1 MKLRLIMVVI
11 ILPLLALSG
20 YYAKVIIDFDRK
32 LANDAA
38 QELVRAE
45 KQGLVND
52 LIDELQKERG
62 YSAGFL
68 GSSGAN
74 FIGEVVEQRQSTNA
88 VVDAA
93 LEKTS
98 ETLTTHPDALVSA
111 RTKLLQLEEMRRSV
125 DGLGLTVPEMARF
138 YTGLINDLILVAY
151 PSHTRETETDME
163 SLQVTRALLASAK
176 ESAGLERAM
185 GATGL
190 GGGFTPPILAN
201 FLRLRGAQ
209 QALLHES
216 AKRLND
222 LAWEDEIYASEEF
235 QALSDARAKV
245 AVGIET
251 GDFQGLT
258 APQWFQV
265 STAWIELL
273 RTIEMNKSADI
284 EGVAL
289 ALEAEAEAELFWAV
303 LIGAIS
309 VLVCG
314 VISIASFELMISRI
328 KRLTDV
334 VDGFAKGDFDRWVP
348 GITRKDEISSM
359 ARAIYHF
366 KQETLALRREAEE
379 VKKAEEANLNAKHG
393 RVVELVT
400 KGLAA
405 LAKAD
410 LTVRFQEQLDGEYDA
425 IRQDFN
431 AATQRLSDVLSMII
445 ETVHGLDQSS
455 GTMNASALDLASRT
469 TEQVETI
476 RTTTK
481 QVGDLSADVEEF
493 GTDVSSAASL
503 AANARETATHSADLM
518 GQAVEAM
525 GRIRNSSEEI
535 GKIISMIDDIAF
547 QTNLLAL
554 NAGVEAARAGPAGRG
569 FAVVASEVGNLA
581 QRASQATLDIKALVE
596 ESGKHVLQ
604 GVELVDK
611 TGASL
616 DEISGQI
623 AKVDDVLVRVSNGST
638 AQVNELKELASAMNV
653 INDLASKNTQMAD
666 ETQNSSSDIAGRSKQ
681 LAALIRDFR
690 IDSRGSSIGHAA

>member
-1 MKLRLIMVVI
+1 MKLRIIMVII

-20 YYAKVIIDFDRK
+20 YYAKVIVDYDRG
-32 LANDAA
+32 LAKQARA
-38 QELVRAE
+38 EQVRAD
-45 KQGLVND
+45 KQGEVNN
-52 LIDELQKERG
+52 LIHELQKERG
-62 YSAGFL
+62 YSAGFI
-68 GSSGAN
+68 GSNGAN
-74 FIGEVVEQRQSTNA
+74 FVGEIVQQRQDTDA
-88 VVDAA
+88 VINRA

-98 ETLTTHPDALVSA
+98 ETLTTHPDALESA
-111 RTKLLQLEEMRRSV
+111 RSKLLQLNEVRRNV
-125 DGLGLTVPEMARF
+125 DAIGVTVPEMAGF

-151 PSHTRETETDME
+151 PSHSREVETDLE

-190 GGGFTPPILAN
+190 GGGFTPPILTN

-222 LAWEDEIYASEEF
+222 LAWETDIYASDQF
-235 QALSDARAKV
+235 QALAAARAKI
-245 AVGIET
+245 ANGIET
-251 GDFQGLT
+251 GDFKGLT
-258 APQWFQV
+258 APQWFQI
-265 STAWIELL
+265 STDWIELL
-273 RTIEMNKSADI
+273 REIELAQAAEI
-284 EGVAL
+284 GVVTAN
-289 ALEAEAEAELFWAV
+289 LEAAADAELFWAV
-303 LIGAIS
+303 TLGIIS
-309 VLVCG
+309 VVLCG
-314 VISIASFELMISRI
+314 IISVGSFEMMIARI
-328 KRLTDV
+328 KKLTDV

-348 GITRKDEISSM
+348 GIQRKDEISSM

-410 LTVRFQEQLDGEYDA
+410 LTVRFEEKLDGEYDA

-431 AATQRLSDVLSMII
+431 AATERLRDVLSMIV
-445 ETVHGLDQSS
+445 ETVHGLDASS

-476 RTTTK
+476 RSTTR

-493 GTDVSSAASL
+493 GADVSSAANL

-518 GQAVEAM
+518 GQAVKAM
-525 GRIRNSSEEI
+525 GRIRSSSEEI
-535 GKIISMIDDIAF
+535 GNIISMIDDIAF

-581 QRASQATLDIKALVE
+581 QRASQATLDIKSLVE

-604 GVELVDK
+604 GVDIVDK

-623 AKVDDVLVRVSNGST
+623 AQVDDVLERVSKGST
-638 AQVNELKELASAMNV
+638 AQVAELKELASAMNV
-653 INDLASKNTQMAD
+653 INDLAGKNTQMAD
-666 ETQNSSSDIAGRSKQ
+666 ETQVSSSDIAERSKQ
-681 LAALIRDFR
+681 LAALIRDFK
-690 IDSRGSSIGHAA
+690 IGS